1 MLNSKANENLLEGL
15 NEEQRIAVQSVQG
28 PLLIMAGPGSGKT
41 RVITHRI
48 AYLVQVMG
56 VSPASILAV
65 TFTNKA
71 AKEMQERVNQLLGS
85 QASNIT
91 LGTFHNFG
99 ARVLRQYGDIL
110 GIDKQFVI
118 YDDDEQKSIVKQS
131 LEEFSL
137 DPKQYSPSA
146 INNAISAAK
155 NKMLRPSEHAA
166 HAKSYFDEI
175 VNRVYVRYEKAL
187 FDNHALDFDDLLL
200 KTVLLFQSDQN
211 VLERYQNRYKFL
223 MVDEWQD
230 TNKVQYLMTRMVA
243 GDTNNL
249 CVVGDPNQS
258 IYSWRHADITNILD
272 FENDNEKVK
281 TVNLGRN
288 YRSTGR
294 IVSAAQ
300 SVIAPNSNKS
310 DLQLWTDNPEGNQ
323 IGVSYNYNEH
333 EEALS
338 VASEI
343 EVLVNQEDL
352 RYGDIAIMYRTNAQ
366 SRAPEE
372 AFVRSGIP
380 YRIIGGL
387 RFWERKE
394 VKDLLSYLRVIHN
407 PFDSLSLSRIIN
419 VPTRGIG
426 QKTLSLLN
434 GWAQLNDLS
443 LYKTVTDAIGEHSQ
457 DNISNLSDINKRSK
471 KQLEL
476 FMSMLGRLNSIASES
491 DVLQLFDQ
499 LIESIQYKKYIEE
512 QDRSDDRWDN
522 ILELRSAISEY
533 QDFAPEV
540 GLSSFLESAA
550 LSTDLDQMDD
560 SGPDAVT
567 LITLHQAKG
576 LEFPAVFMIGMEEG
590 LLPHRRSI
598 DSGDAAEIEEERR
611 LCYVGMTRAQERLY
625 MTIATN
631 RSMYGNYNPGLS
643 QTVGPSRFLKD
654 IPSDLISM
662 DGKSSLNKGI
672 DSAVPE
678 SSNNISINQSR
689 DRVVKTSPFGA
700 GDHVKHKIF
709 GDGVVVGCLITP
721 LGNDFE
727 VTVAFKGQ
735 GVKRLLASISNLE
748 ISD

>member
-1 MLNSKANENLLEGL
+1 MLNSKANENLLEAL
-15 NEEQRIAVQSVQG
+15 NDEQRTAVESVQG

-56 VSPASILAV
+56 VHPTNILAV

-85 QASNIT
+85 QASQLT

-99 ARVLRQYGDIL
+99 ARVLRQFGDKL

-118 YDDDEQKSIVKQS
+118 YDADEQKAIVKQA

-137 DPKQYSPSA
+137 DPKQYSPA
-146 INNAISAAK
+146 AISNSISSAK
-155 NKMLRPSEHAA
+155 NKMLSPDDHAG
-166 HAKSYFDEI
+166 HAVTYFDEI

-187 FDNHALDFDDLLL
+187 LDNHALDFDDLLL
-200 KTVLLFQSDQN
+200 KTVLLFQQDKN
-211 VLERYQNRYKFL
+211 ILEKYQGRYKFL

-243 GDTNNL
+243 GPNNNL

-272 FENDNEKVK
+272 FEHDNDKVK
-281 TVNLGRN
+281 IVNLGRN
-288 YRSTGR
+288 YRSTGT

-300 SVIAPNSNKS
+300 NVIKPNSNKS
-310 DLQLWTDNPEGNQ
+310 DLQLWTDNPDGDP

-333 EEALS
+333 EEALG

-343 EVLVNQEDL
+343 EKLVNQEGL

-372 AFVRSGIP
+372 AFVRAGVP

-394 VKDLLSYLRVIHN
+394 VKDLLAYLRVIHN
-407 PFDSLSLSRIIN
+407 PFDSLSLARIVNI
-419 VPTRGIG
+419 PARGIG
-426 QKTLSLLN
+426 QKTMSLLN
-434 GWAQLNDLS
+434 GWSQLNDLPLHQIITNS
-443 LYKTVTDAIGEHSQ
+443 LREDFQNEESSTST
-457 DNISNLSDINKRSK
+457 ISTRAK

-476 FMSMLGRLNSIASES
+476 FMTMLEKLTDIAADA

-499 LIESIQYKKYIEE
+499 LIESIQYKKYIGE
-512 QDRSDDRWDN
+512 QDKSDDRWEN
-522 ILELRSAISEY
+522 ILELRSAISDY
-533 QDFAPEV
+533 QDFAPDI
-540 GLSSFLESAA
+540 GLSAFLESAA
-550 LSTDLDQMDD
+550 LSTDLEQMDD
-560 SGPDAVT
+560 TGPDAVT

-598 DSGDAAEIEEERR
+598 DSGDIAEIEEERR
-611 LCYVGMTRAQERLY
+611 LCYVGMTRARKKLF

-631 RSMYGNYNPGLS
+631 RSMYGNYNPGMS
-643 QTVGPSRFLKD
+643 QTAGPSRFLKD
-654 IPSDLISM
+654 IPSHLISI
-662 DGKSSLNKGI
+662 DSDSSLRKGPDVPKP
-672 DSAVPE
+672 DSLTH
-678 SSNNISINQSR
+678 SIERQSR
-689 DRVVKTSPFGA
+689 ERGGKTSPFDP

-709 GDGVVVGCLITP
+709 GEGVVVGCLITP